1 MNVSRSVSCRWLITI
16 PERSTTATS
25 CFLSFVPAMINPT
38 IIMVAA
44 KISGT
49 SIVVTMKDFFLTRVR
64 YSLAMT
70 VFIILK
76 FMTMPP
82 RLQVL

>member
-1 MNVSRSVSCRWLITI
+1 
-16 PERSTTATS
+16 
-25 CFLSFVPAMINPT
+25 MINPT